1 MSDNPISFLLCGQTD
16 SGKSTIS
23 GHLLCLV
30 HYFEQ
35 RIIDQTRVSNAKN
48 KYSTLLDTD
57 DVELELASKDKT
69 KTAAFINFDFEF
81 NDKKF
86 RLIDTPGHKIYIRSM
101 IEGLFHSQLRA
112 ICLVVSAIEDE
123 FYAGIRGTTL
133 EDMLLARAS
142 GCKNLIILW
151 NKTDVAKPTKTMQEL
166 ILYEAKMMSWA
177 RVQELYVSGYS
188 GEGLFDILDLV
199 EKMPDEKH
207 IELKPLPLAQ
217 TFNCKVIFKTDQLIT
232 AGFTAVMHYAQHANR
247 KWSSEVKRS
256 ADREEQTEAQH
267 IEHASR
273 KAQHVEG
280 SEIEFEIEKIKGARM
295 IRDTKPYDLVIKTA
309 QPIQLHSKQRIIMR
323 TGSETIGF
331 GAIL

>member
-166 ILYEAKMMSWA
+166 ILYEAKMMSWV

-199 EKMPDEKH
+199 ENMPNEKQP
-207 IELKPLPLAQ
+207 ELKPLPLTQ
-217 TFNCKVIFKTDQLIT
+217 TFNCKVIFKTGQLIT
-232 AGFTAVMHYAQHANR
+232 AGFTAVMHYAQQ
-247 KWSSEVKRS
+247 S
-256 ADREEQTEAQH
+256 T
-267 IEHASR
+267 IEIE
-273 KAQHVEG
+273 HVEG
-280 SEIEFEIEKIKGARM
+280 REIEFEIEKIKGVRM
-295 IRDTKPYDLVIKTA
+295 IRDTKPYDLVIKTS

-331 GAIL
+331 GAVL

>member
-1 MSDNPISFLLCGQTD
+1 MQPISFLLCGQTD

-142 GCKNLIILW
+142 GCKNLIVLW
-151 NKTDVAKPTKTMQEL
+151 NKTDVAKPSKTMQEL
-166 ILYEAKMMSWA
+166 IMYEAKMMSWV

-199 EKMPDEKH
+199 ENMPNEKQP
-207 IELKPLPLAQ
+207 ELKPLPLTQ
-217 TFNCKVIFKTDQLIT
+217 TFNCKVIFKTGQLIT
-232 AGFTAVMHYAQHANR
+232 AGFTAVMHYAQQ
-247 KWSSEVKRS
+247 S
-256 ADREEQTEAQH
+256 T
-267 IEHASR
+267 IEIE
-273 KAQHVEG
+273 HVEG
-280 SEIEFEIEKIKGARM
+280 REIEFEIEKIKGARM
-295 IRDTKPYDLVIKTA
+295 IRDTKPYDLVIKTS

>member
-112 ICLVVSAIEDE
+112 ACLVVSAIEDE

-142 GCKNLIILW
+142 GCKHLIVLW
-151 NKTDVAKPTKTMQEL
+151 NKTDVAKPSKTMQEL
-166 ILYEAKMMSWA
+166 IMYEAKMMSWA
-177 RVQELYVSGYS
+177 SVQELYVSGYS
-188 GEGLFDILDLV
+188 GEGLFDMLNLV
-199 EKMPDEKH
+199 EALPEEKRS
-207 IELKPLPLAQ
+207 ELKPLPLTQ
-217 TFNCKVIFKTDQLIT
+217 TFNCKVIFKTNQLIT
-232 AGFTAVMHYAQHANR
+232 AGFTAVMHYAQQSTIEIEHASPR
-247 KWSSEVKRS
+247 
-256 ADREEQTEAQH
+256 QTEAQH
-267 IEHASR
+267 
-273 KAQHVEG
+273 VEG
-280 SEIEFEIEKIKGARM
+280 REIEFEIEKIKGARM

>member
-1 MSDNPISFLLCGQTD
+1 MQPISFLLCGQTD

-112 ICLVVSAIEDE
+112 ACLVVSAIEDE

-142 GCKNLIILW
+142 GCKNLIVLW
-151 NKTDVAKPTKTMQEL
+151 NKTDVAKPSKTMQEL
-166 ILYEAKMMSWA
+166 IMYEAKMMSWV

-199 EKMPDEKH
+199 ENMPDEKLP
-207 IELKPLPLAQ
+207 ELKPLPLTQ
-217 TFNCKVIFKTDQLIT
+217 TFNCKVIFKTGQLIT
-232 AGFTAVMHYAQHANR
+232 AGFTAVMHYAQHL
-247 KWSSEVKRS
+247 SSQS
-256 ADREEQTEAQH
+256 ALRLTPNNSNDQQTENKTE
-267 IEHASR
+267 IEGR
-273 KAQHVEG
+273 
-280 SEIEFEIEKIKGARM
+280 EIEFEIEKIKGARM

-309 QPIQLHSKQRIIMR
+309 QPIQLHSKQRIILR